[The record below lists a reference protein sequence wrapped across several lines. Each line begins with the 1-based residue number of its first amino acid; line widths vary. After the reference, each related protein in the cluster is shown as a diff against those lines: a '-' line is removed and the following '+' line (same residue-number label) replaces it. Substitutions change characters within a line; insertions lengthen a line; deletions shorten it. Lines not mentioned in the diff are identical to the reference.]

1 MLRPDLP
8 QIEWPRANFS
18 TPTAEGLEV
27 KEISAEEFNEALK
40 EYQAAH
46 PQ

>member
-27 KEISAEEFNEALK
+27 KEISMEEYEAVVAERANVSER
-40 EYQAAH
+40 
-46 PQ
+46 